1 MWKQQVRPETSATRG
16 AEARYRPSFVAPPAD
31 RLRFN
36 AAAEPRALAG
46 LRRRLEA
53 FLDAAGAPDDL
64 RFDVMLAVSE
74 AANNVLQHAFR
85 HRSAPGALVVDG
97 RVRGGE
103 IRIVVRDDGAGLA
116 PRSDSPGAGLGLP
129 LIARLCHDLAV
140 AKGDAGGTT
149 VTMTWRHDAA

>member
-1 MWKQQVRPETSATRG
+1 M
-16 AEARYRPSFVAPPAD
+16 PPPVD

-36 AAAEPRALAG
+36 AVAEPRALST

-53 FLDAAGAPDDL
+53 FLETAGAPDEL

-85 HRSAPGALVVDG
+85 HRTAPGRLVVDG
-97 RVRGGE
+97 ALRGGE
-103 IRIVVRDDGAGLA
+103 IRIVVRDDGGGLA

-140 AKGDAGGTT
+140 GKGDAGGTT
-149 VTMTWRHDAA
+149 VTMTWRRDAA